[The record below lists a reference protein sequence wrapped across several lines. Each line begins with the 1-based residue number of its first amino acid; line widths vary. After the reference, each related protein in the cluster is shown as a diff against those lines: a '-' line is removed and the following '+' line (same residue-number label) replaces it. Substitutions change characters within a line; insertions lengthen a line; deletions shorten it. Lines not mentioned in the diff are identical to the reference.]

1 MKEGKHM
8 HKKRIA
14 MSLMSLL
21 LVGGIC
27 NVGAIISHA
36 EEMPGY
42 HEYVNTEDEA
52 IDTWYGIA
60 RGTYLKSGDSSIT
73 KKDSTHA
80 LCTGNTLAHIKAD
93 KVYVRIYLDK
103 SDTAAYGSWGTVN
116 YWTGTETNAS
126 MAHVSSGSYTVTKN
140 KYYRV
145 TGAHSVTEN
154 GTTEATNTSTN
165 AKLFN

>member
-1 MKEGKHM
+1 ML
-8 HKKRIA
+8 KRAA
-14 MSLMSLL
+14 MLAVAGVLTLGSSLPVL
-21 LVGGIC
+21 
-27 NVGAIISHA
+27 AA
-36 EEMPGY
+36 EEEVIEPAGY
-42 HEYVNTEDEA
+42 HVYDSTEDSET
-52 IDTWYGIA
+52 DTWYGIA
-60 RGTYLKSGDSSIT
+60 RGTYLKSGTSTIT
-73 KKDSTHA
+73 KNDSTHA

-116 YWTGTETNAS
+116 YWTGTATDSS
-126 MAHVSSGSYTVTKN
+126 MATVSSGSYKVTKN

-154 GTTEATNTSTN
+154 GTTESTDTSTN

>member
-1 MKEGKHM
+1 ML
-8 HKKRIA
+8 KRTAILA
-14 MSLMSLL
+14 VAGILTLGSSLPVL
-21 LVGGIC
+21 
-27 NVGAIISHA
+27 AA
-36 EEMPGY
+36 EEEVVEPAGY
-42 HEYVNTEDEA
+42 HVYDSTEDSET
-52 IDTWYGIA
+52 DTWYGIA
-60 RGTYLKSGDSSIT
+60 RGTYLKSGTSTIT
-73 KKDSTHA
+73 KNDSTHA

-116 YWTGTETNAS
+116 YWTGTATNAS
-126 MAHVSSGSYTVTKN
+126 MATVSSGSYTVTKN

-154 GTTEATNTSTN
+154 GTTESTDTSTN

>member
-1 MKEGKHM
+1 ML
-8 HKKRIA
+8 KRAALLAVAGILTLGS
-14 MSLMSLL
+14 SLPVL
-21 LVGGIC
+21 
-27 NVGAIISHA
+27 AADEEIIEPA
-36 EEMPGY
+36 GY
-42 HEYVNTEDEA
+42 HVYDSTEDSET
-52 IDTWYGIA
+52 DTWYGIA

-116 YWTGTETNAS
+116 YWTGTATNAS

-154 GTTEATNTSTN
+154 GTTESTDTSTN

>member
-1 MKEGKHM
+1 M
-8 HKKRIA
+8 
-14 MSLMSLL
+14 
-21 LVGGIC
+21 
-27 NVGAIISHA
+27 
-36 EEMPGY
+36 
-42 HEYVNTEDEA
+42 
-52 IDTWYGIA
+52 
-60 RGTYLKSGDSSIT
+60 
-73 KKDSTHA
+73 
-80 LCTGNTLAHIKAD
+80 CTGNTAAHIKAD

-116 YWTGTETNAS
+116 YWTGTASNAS

-154 GTTEATNTSTN
+154 GTTESTDTSTN